1 LGYRS
6 PLDYERA
13 HGSGTMKNGTIN
25 GSCAEHGLPTPL
37 PTGSVAV
44 DLAGS
49 AASPVDKGVDNPAP
63 VLINA

>member
-1 LGYRS
+1 
-6 PLDYERA
+6 
-13 HGSGTMKNGTIN
+13 MKNGTIN

-63 VLINA
+63 VLINE